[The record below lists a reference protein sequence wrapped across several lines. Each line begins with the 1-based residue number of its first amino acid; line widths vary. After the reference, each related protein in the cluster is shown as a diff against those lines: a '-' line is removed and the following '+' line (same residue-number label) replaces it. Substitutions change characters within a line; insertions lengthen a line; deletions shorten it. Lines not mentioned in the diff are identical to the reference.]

1 MNTNVRIRILE
12 VFLCLALVGVMA
24 GTALAV
30 TDVYLRAEAT
40 TLTLPNG
47 AGGTTNIPVW
57 GFARDSAFG
66 AGDGTISVPGPVLKM
81 PAGETVLN
89 IHLDNNLPEP
99 ISLNISGQALTN
111 NSGPVFSEPGDAT
124 VYPPGPRPAGNQT
137 ARVRSFSH
145 ETPPGN
151 PSAVIYTYS
160 LRPGT
165 FLYSSGT
172 NPAKQVQMGL
182 YGALTTDVAPG
193 EAYTGVDYT
202 HELVMV
208 YSEVDPAMNA
218 AIDGGTYGPG
228 GTITS
233 SLHREPR
240 YFLINGMA
248 YDPAAP
254 GGLDPIA
261 FVDGLDKVLVRVI
274 NAGYELHVPEFSNTF
289 VTLVAEDGN
298 PRAYPT
304 EQYSLEM
311 PAGKVYDVLLTPS
324 GEGRYAIHDAALH
337 LTNNGTAATGGMLA
351 YYGVACVGDLNQDGG
366 VNFGDLALLR
376 ANFGNPQCPP
386 GTPCPGD
393 ITKDGFVN
401 FADLAQL
408 RANFGS
414 SGCPAAP

>member
-1 MNTNVRIRILE
+1 
-12 VFLCLALVGVMA
+12 
-24 GTALAV
+24 
-30 TDVYLRAEAT
+30 
-40 TLTLPNG
+40 
-47 AGGTTNIPVW
+47 
-57 GFARDSAFG
+57 
-66 AGDGTISVPGPVLKM
+66 M
-81 PAGETVLN
+81 P
-89 IHLDNNLPEP
+89 
-99 ISLNISGQALTN
+99 
-111 NSGPVFSEPGDAT
+111 
-124 VYPPGPRPAGNQT
+124 
-137 ARVRSFSH
+137 
-145 ETPPGN
+145 
-151 PSAVIYTYS
+151 PST
-160 LRPGT
+160 
-165 FLYSSGT
+165 
-172 NPAKQVQMGL
+172 
-182 YGALTTDVAPG
+182 
-193 EAYTGVDYT
+193 E
-202 HELVMV
+202 
-208 YSEVDPAMNA
+208 
-218 AIDGGTYGPG
+218 GTYGPG

-351 YYGVACVGDLNQDGG
+351 YYGVGCVGDLNQDGG

-376 ANFGNPQCPP
+376 ANFGSVCTP
-386 GTPCPGD
+386 GTSCPGD
-393 ITKDGFVN
+393 INKDNAVN
-401 FADLAQL
+401 FGDLALL
-408 RANFGS
+408 RANFGT
-414 SGCPAAP
+414 SGCPVGP